1 MTQNRASNP
10 DSLSPTPQA
19 LGEAA
24 TWLSPSEQTSPALV
38 KFLVKAAY
46 LLMAAYL
53 AYAWLFSFTPYAEV
67 PWGGL
72 QADYLLGGVLVILLG
87 ATLWAGKR
95 GLWPRLLSVGEKMSP
110 RLLFAVALG
119 LRLAW
124 VVFSGVSQTSDWAL
138 WDKVA
143 QDMFVYDYWLHP
155 IRRTGPSIQAGLI
168 YHWFGYN
175 TLLALLPNALFSAAQ
190 VWFLHRIVALRGHKG
205 AAGLA
210 GLALAVWP
218 AHILYCNLI
227 GGEVQF
233 AFFVILSVYLFIH
246 RHGFWGWLTMCL
258 AAGLALG
265 AAQWLRPTA
274 GVFMGALLGYL
285 VLAGWRRPAR
295 LAAQIAALLVG
306 FAIVVGPI
314 VSFNLTELG
323 IFSISPVRLGG
334 WSFLTGT
341 NPESKGFY
349 SSRDRKEL
357 AREIARRGGAPEG
370 VNPSL
375 FRERVATELA
385 WKRIRETPGPYLEM
399 ALLHKPISL
408 WGWSDHLK
416 WSLRTSVLAPI
427 EKQINWLT
435 SLHYKYFLGLA
446 VLGLLA
452 GWRYWRLDACFYY
465 VAAGVLTTWAH
476 AFFEVQPRYH
486 FMFLPML
493 ALGAAVLPLFSGQ
506 GGAKNNRQG

>member
-1 MTQNRASNP
+1 M
-10 DSLSPTPQA
+10 
-19 LGEAA
+19 GEAA
-24 TWLSPSEQTSPALV
+24 GWLAPVDQTRPALL
-38 KFLVKAAY
+38 KFLVQATY
-46 LLMAAYL
+46 LLMGAYL

-67 PWGGL
+67 TWGGL
-72 QADYLLGGVLVILLG
+72 QADYLLAGVLVILLG

-95 GLWPRLLSVGEKMSP
+95 GLWTRLLAWGEKLSP
-110 RLLFAVALG
+110 GMLLGLALG

-124 VVFSGVSQTSDWAL
+124 VLFSGVRQTSDWAL

-175 TLLALLPNALFSAAQ
+175 TLLALLPNAFFSAAQ
-190 VWFLHRIVALRGHKG
+190 VWFLHRIVALRGSKG

-210 GLALAVWP
+210 ALALALWP

-233 AFFVILSVYLFIH
+233 AFLTLMSVYLFIH
-246 RHGFWGWLTMCL
+246 RHRFWGWLAACL
-258 AAGLALG
+258 GAGLLLG

-274 GVFMGALLGYL
+274 GIFMGALMGYL
-285 VLAGWRRPAR
+285 VLSGWRRPAR
-295 LAAQIAALLVG
+295 LLAQIGALLLG

-314 VSFNLTELG
+314 VSFNLRELD

-349 SSRDRKEL
+349 SSRVRKEL
-357 AREIARRGGAPEG
+357 AKEIARRGGAPEG

-385 WKRIRETPGPYLEM
+385 WKRIWEAPWPYLR
-399 ALLHKPISL
+399 LGFLHKPISL

-416 WSLRTSVLAPI
+416 WSLRTSVLRSV
-427 EKQINWLT
+427 EKQIIWLS
-435 SLHYKYFLGLA
+435 SLYYKYFLGLA
-446 VLGLLA
+446 VLGLLLGLRA
-452 GWRYWRLDACFYY
+452 WRLDACFYL
-465 VAAGVLTTWAH
+465 VAAGLLTTWAH

-493 ALGAAVLPLFSGQ
+493 ALGAAVLPLFSARNP
-506 GGAKNNRQG
+506 AKNNT